1 MYCRN
6 CGSKLKENAKFCG
19 ECGWKIEDV
28 TESEIISDEERPQK
42 KKGVK
47 KIILPV
53 ILMVIL
59 FISVVVV
66 IYLKQQSTKENLLGN
81 TSSQNLATFLISS
94 LTCSGSIKICASS
107 WVKVLTLISP

>member
-1 MYCRN
+1 MQN
-6 CGSKLKENAKFCG
+6 FAG

-59 FISVVVV
+59 INP
-66 IYLKQQSTKENLLGN
+66 L
-81 TSSQNLATFLISS
+81 S
-94 LTCSGSIKICASS
+94 L
-107 WVKVLTLISP
+107 

>member
-28 TESEIISDEERPQK
+28 TESEIISDEGRPQK

-59 FISVVVV
+59 LISVVVV

-81 TSSQNLATFLISS
+81 IFKFKVNFLKFCFLYTT
-94 LTCSGSIKICASS
+94 LTK
-107 WVKVLTLISP
+107 